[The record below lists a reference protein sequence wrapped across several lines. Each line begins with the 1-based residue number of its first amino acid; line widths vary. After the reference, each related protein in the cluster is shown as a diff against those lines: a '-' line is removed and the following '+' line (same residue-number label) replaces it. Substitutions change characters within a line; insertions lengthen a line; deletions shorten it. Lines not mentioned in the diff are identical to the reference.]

1 MNTQFEPSA
10 YLARSIT
17 RAGSRQTYVTIR
29 WLVDRELV
37 AEAYRAYAYFRWV
50 DDVID
55 ETLSTREQRLAFVG
69 RQKGLMEQLLHGE
82 APGGLA
88 PEEEMLSALARGERK
103 RHGGLASYLRNMMA
117 VMEFDA
123 RRRGRLVSG
132 AEIDGYTRL
141 LSKAVMDGL
150 TYFIGHRYQ
159 YPDSA
164 PRYSAVAGAHV
175 THMLRD
181 AVEDAEAGYFNI
193 PREVLQAGRISP
205 EDFDSAPY
213 RAWVRER
220 ARLARGLFREGKQ
233 YIRRLGHLR
242 ARVAGLA
249 YCARFEPVLDAIE
262 ASGSLLRPV
271 GEPPEPSSVRSGAVG
286 SRPSQRGIR

>member
-1 MNTQFEPSA
+1 MMMQSDFSDH
-10 YLARSIT
+10 LARSIT
-17 RAGSRQTYVTIR
+17 RAGSRQTYLTIR
-29 WLVDRELV
+29 WLVDRDLV

-55 ETLSTREQRLAFVG
+55 ETLLTREQRLAFVVH
-69 RQKGLMEQLLHGE
+69 QKGLVERLLRGE
-82 APGGLA
+82 VPESLA

-103 RHGGLASYLRNMMA
+103 RHGGLASYLQNMMA

-123 RRRGRLVSG
+123 RRRGRLVSA
-132 AEIDGYTRL
+132 AEIDAYTRL

-150 TYFIGHRYQ
+150 TYFIGHRYR

-193 PREVLQAGRISP
+193 PREVLEAGRIAP
-205 EDFDSAPY
+205 RDFDSPPY

-220 ARLARGLFREGKQ
+220 VRLARGLFREGKQ
-233 YIRRLGHLR
+233 YIRRLGNLR
-242 ARVAGLA
+242 ARIAGLA

-271 GEPPEPSSVRSGAVG
+271 GEPPEPSGARSGEVG
-286 SRPSQRGIR
+286 SRHSQRSVR